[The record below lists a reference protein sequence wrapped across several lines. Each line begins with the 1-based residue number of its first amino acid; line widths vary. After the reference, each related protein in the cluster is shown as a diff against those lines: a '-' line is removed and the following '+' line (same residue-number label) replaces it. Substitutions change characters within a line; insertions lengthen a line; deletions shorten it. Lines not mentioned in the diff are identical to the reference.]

1 MLQAMHASNARKQCR
16 YETNVT
22 NGLRRGLSTRE
33 ILTFRNAR
41 AHMPTF
47 SPADF
52 RANPRRDPEP
62 SDLSATRARIDREV
76 TT

>member
-22 NGLRRGLSTRE
+22 NGLRSGLSSRD

-41 AHMPTF
+41 AHIRN
-47 SPADF
+47 S
-52 RANPRRDPEP
+52 RLELVRE
-62 SDLSATRARIDREV
+62 RIDGQGV
-76 TT
+76 TA